1 MNAVR
6 NDFANRLP
14 TVGADVNYVELINK
28 FYQSQEDIDRS
39 MNVQVFKMSQIDVN
53 VLIEQFDLLQN
64 CTTLLYSL
72 DQQ

>member
-14 TVGADVNYVELINK
+14 TVGADINYVELINK

>member
-1 MNAVR
+1 VNAVR